1 MNAQILLDMAKKASE
16 KFMND
21 DNSRLAFR
29 VGYLE
34 TTIKELC
41 SLLDDSEKIM
51 HLQRDLIDQMKKG
64 ISANL

>member
-1 MNAQILLDMAKKASE
+1 MNAQIFLDMAKKASE
-16 KFMND
+16 TYMKD
-21 DNSRLAFR
+21 GNSRLAFR

-34 TTIKELC
+34 TTIRELC

-51 HLQRDLIDQMKKG
+51 RLQRDLIDEMKKG

>member
-16 KFMND
+16 QFMKD